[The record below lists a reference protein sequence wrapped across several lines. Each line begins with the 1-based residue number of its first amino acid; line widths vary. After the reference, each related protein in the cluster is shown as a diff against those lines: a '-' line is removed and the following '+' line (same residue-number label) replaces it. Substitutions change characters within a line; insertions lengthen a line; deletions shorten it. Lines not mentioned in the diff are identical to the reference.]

1 MEIRIQ
7 SIHFD
12 ATVALEKFIQKK
24 VAKLEQYYDDILEA
38 EVILKVIKPETVSN
52 KEALVKI
59 KVSGNELFASKIS
72 DTFEESVDV
81 SVEALQKQLLK
92 FKEKIRAK

>member
-24 VAKLEQYYDDILEA
+24 VAKLEQFYDDILEA
-38 EVILKVIKPETVSN
+38 EVILKVIKPETVLN

-92 FKEKIRAK
+92 FKEKNRAK

>member
-38 EVILKVIKPETVSN
+38 EVILKVVKPETVLN

-59 KVSGNELFASKIS
+59 KVSGNELFASKVS
-72 DTFEESVDV
+72 DTFEESVDAAV
-81 SVEALQKQLLK
+81 DALHKQLLK
-92 FKEKIRAK
+92 LKEKNRLK

>member
-24 VAKLEQYYDDILEA
+24 VSKLEQFYDVILEA
-38 EVILKVIKPETVSN
+38 DVLLKVVKPETALN

-59 KVSGNELFASKIS
+59 KVSGTELFASKLS
-72 DTFEESVDV
+72 DTFEESVDEA
-81 SVEALQKQLLK
+81 VEALQKQLVKL
-92 FKEKIRAK
+92 KEKSRTK

>member
-12 ATVALEKFIQKK
+12 ATVALEKFIQRK
-24 VAKLEQYYDDILEA
+24 VAKLEQFYDDILEA
-38 EVILKVIKPETVSN
+38 EVILKVVKPETVMN

-59 KVSGNELFASKIS
+59 KVSGNELFASKVS
-72 DTFEESVDV
+72 DTFEESVDEAV
-81 SVEALQKQLLK
+81 DALQKQLLK
-92 FKEKIRAK
+92 LKEKSRAK

>member
-24 VAKLEQYYDDILEA
+24 VVKLEQYYDDILEA
-38 EVILKVIKPETVSN
+38 EVILKVVKPETALN

-59 KVSGNELFASKIS
+59 KVSGNELFASKLS
-72 DTFEESVDV
+72 DTFEESVDDA
-81 SVEALQKQLLK
+81 VEALQKQLVK
-92 FKEKIRAK
+92 FKEKSRAK

>member
-12 ATVALEKFIQKK
+12 ATEALEKFIQKK
-24 VAKLEQYYDDILEA
+24 VSKLEQFYDGILE
-38 EVILKVIKPETVSN
+38 VDVVLKVVKPETVLN

-59 KVSGNELFASKIS
+59 KVSGTELFASKLS
-72 DTFEESVDV
+72 DTFEESVDEA
-81 SVEALQKQLLK
+81 VEALHKQLVKL
-92 FKEKIRAK
+92 KEKSRAK

>member
-92 FKEKIRAK
+92 FKEKNRAK

>member
-12 ATVALEKFIQKK
+12 ATDALEKFIQKK
-24 VAKLEQYYDDILEA
+24 VAKLDQYYGDILEA
-38 EVILKVIKPETVSN
+38 EVVLKVVKPETVLN

-59 KVSGNELFASKIS
+59 KVSGNEMFASKLS

-81 SVEALQKQLLK
+81 AVDALQKQLVK
-92 FKEKIRAK
+92 FKEKSSPK

>member
-24 VAKLEQYYDDILEA
+24 VSKLEQFYDVILEA
-38 EVILKVIKPETVSN
+38 DVILKVVKPETALN

-59 KVSGNELFASKIS
+59 KVSGTELFASKLS
-72 DTFEESVDV
+72 NTFEESVDGA
-81 SVEALQKQLLK
+81 VEALQKQLVKLK
-92 FKEKIRAK
+92 GKSRVK

>member
-24 VAKLEQYYDDILEA
+24 VVKLEQFYDDILEA
-38 EVILKVIKPETVSN
+38 EVILKVVKPETALN

-59 KVSGNELFASKIS
+59 KVSGSELFASKLS
-72 DTFEESVDV
+72 DTFEESVDDA
-81 SVEALQKQLLK
+81 VEALQKQLIKL
-92 FKEKIRAK
+92 KEKSRAK

>member
-1 MEIRIQ
+1 MEIKIQ

-12 ATVALEKFIQKK
+12 ATEALEKFIQKK
-24 VAKLEQYYDDILEA
+24 VAKLEQFYDDILEA
-38 EVILKVIKPETVSN
+38 EVVLKVVKPETVLN

-59 KVSGNELFASKIS
+59 KVSGNELFASKLS

-81 SVEALQKQLLK
+81 AVEALEKQLLK
-92 FKEKIRAK
+92 FKEKSRAK

>member
-1 MEIRIQ
+1 MEIKIQ

-12 ATVALEKFIQKK
+12 ATEALEKFIQKK
-24 VAKLEQYYDDILEA
+24 VTKLGQYYDDILEA
-38 EVILKVIKPETVSN
+38 EVILKVVKPETVLN

-59 KVSGNELFASKIS
+59 KVSGNEMFASKLS

-81 SVEALQKQLLK
+81 AVDALEKQLLK
-92 FKEKIRAK
+92 FKEKSRAK